1 MKDTLIEVLK
11 QKIEAYKSTP
21 YLTLLQKTNESEP
34 VFFENGN
41 FESPEFFQ
49 GEIVFAIDDKKT
61 GNIRIIGEISDG
73 KNIKLN
79 HDVIIDRDGYVIS
92 EWLS

>member
-34 VFFENGN
+34 VFFENDN
-41 FESPEFFQ
+41 FGSPEFFQ
-49 GEIVFAIDDKKT
+49 GEIVFAIDDKKM
-61 GNIRIIGEISDG
+61 GDIRIIGEISDG
-73 KNIKLN
+73 KKIKLSYN
-79 HDVIIDRDGYVIS
+79 VIIDRDGYVIS
-92 EWLS
+92 EGLS